1 MPDLVISNDG
11 VEMQQ
16 VHLRAGRTS
25 LGRRVHNDIVLTDLS
40 VSGLHCEFEMLG
52 PSEVWVTDVGSTNG
66 TFIGGQRIRRQ
77 LLRDQDVLFIGIY
90 NVQYLGERLTAEAGQ
105 TSPMKLE
112 ALGAAGTA
120 GAMQARLK
128 VLAGPAAGREVPL
141 VKTVT
146 TFGTPATA
154 VVAITHRRNGYYIAV
169 TDGAREP
176 ALLNGEPL
184 SAEARALADE
194 DVVQLGDTRIKFM
207 LG

>member
-1 MPDLVISNDG
+1 MPELVISNDG

-16 VHLRAGRTS
+16 VHLRPGRITM
-25 LGRRVHNDIVLTDLS
+25 GRRTHNDVVLSDLS
-40 VSGLHCEFEMLG
+40 VSGNHCEFEVLG
-52 PSEVWVTDVGSTNG
+52 ATEVWVTDVGSTNG
-66 TFIGGQRIRRQ
+66 TFIGGQRVRRQ
-77 LLRDQDVLFIGIY
+77 LLRDQDVIFVGVY
-90 NVQYLGERLTAEAGQ
+90 NVQYLGERLAPEPGQ
-105 TSPMKLE
+105 TSPMRLDT
-112 ALGAAGTA
+112 LGVAGTD

-146 TFGTPATA
+146 TFGTQATA
-154 VVAITHRRNGYYIAV
+154 VVAITHRRNGYFVAV
-169 TDGAREP
+169 TDGAKEP

-184 SAEARALADE
+184 TDEARMLSDE